1 MSRYEWERGEGTLP
15 SGEATRLRK
24 TLRETHNR
32 RRAAALAEAKA
43 WWKKNRTSSRKKYG
57 EALDRDTRVPV
68 SSGWG
73 APRKPV
79 LSEDAAGV
87 LREANGSPW
96 EHGWANGTDYQGRQ
110 RAALRGPQER
120 DVDRSVGEKAT
131 NRTTVFR
138 VDGGEAA
145 ISFNGSSVTWE
156 VGENN
161 HAVERAREDPMAQT
175 FFAGLD
181 KVRWTAKTGFRC
193 YGGDEYQR
201 DAEREHGYSA
211 GPYETGVWGAE
222 KKRRDLEVGRMT
234 GRVTGSGRPSRAT
247 GFKCGQATTSG
258 RACQRPVAARGDRCP
273 AHR

>member
-1 MSRYEWERGEGTLP
+1 MSKYEWERGEGTLP

-32 RRAAALAEAKA
+32 RRAAALTEAKA
-43 WWKKNRTSSRKKYG
+43 WWRKNRTTSRKKYA
-57 EALDRDTRVPV
+57 EALNRDTQVPV

-73 APRKPV
+73 TPRRPV
-79 LSEDAAGV
+79 LSEDASRV
-87 LREANGSPW
+87 LSEANGSPW
-96 EHGWANGTDYQGRQ
+96 SYGWANGTDHQGQPRPG
-110 RAALRGPQER
+110 LRGPQER
-120 DVDRSVGEKAT
+120 DADRAVGEKAT
-131 NRTTVFR
+131 NRTTVFK
-138 VDGGEAA
+138 VGWEAT
-145 ISFNGSSVTWE
+145 ISFDGTSVRFE
-156 VGENN
+156 VPENN
-161 HAVERAREDPMAQT
+161 HAVESAREDPMAQA

-222 KKRRDLEVGRMT
+222 KKRRDLEFGRMT
-234 GRVTGSGRPSRAT
+234 GRVTRSGQPSRAS
-247 GFKCGQATTSG
+247 GFKCGQATTAG